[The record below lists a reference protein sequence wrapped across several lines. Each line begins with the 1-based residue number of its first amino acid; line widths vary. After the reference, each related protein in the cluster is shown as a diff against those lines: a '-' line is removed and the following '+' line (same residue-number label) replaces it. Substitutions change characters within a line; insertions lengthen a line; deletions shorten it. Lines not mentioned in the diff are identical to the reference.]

1 MMTNASKASSH
12 KKVFFLK
19 RLNWFHDAT
28 DIIPQLSV
36 CWLSS
41 LFYKVRLDRNCRTF
55 KQDFIRKGLTCRIA
69 TAQHFLT
76 ISNCLNQFLGG
87 LVKSYQL
94 VIQAVVLTVKRWAS
108 CQIATDVLSQKNP
121 DKRMTGQIICL
132 RIMSY
137 M

>member
-41 LFYKVRLDRNCRTF
+41 LFYKVRLDRNCTTF
-55 KQDFIRKGLTCRIA
+55 KQDFIRKGVTCRIA

-76 ISNCLNQFLGG
+76 ISNCLNTFFWGDWSNHINWLFKQSF
-87 LVKSYQL
+87 
-94 VIQAVVLTVKRWAS
+94 W
-108 CQIATDVLSQKNP
+108 LSKDERHAELQRTFFYPPQKP
-121 DKRMTGQIICL
+121 DKRMTGQIIWW
-132 RIMSY
+132 RIMW
-137 M
+137 